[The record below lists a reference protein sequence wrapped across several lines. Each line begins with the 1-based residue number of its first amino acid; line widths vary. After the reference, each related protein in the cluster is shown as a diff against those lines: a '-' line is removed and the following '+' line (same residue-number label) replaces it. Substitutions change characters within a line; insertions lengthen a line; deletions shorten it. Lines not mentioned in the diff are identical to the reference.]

1 MENNA
6 VASNAIANNTKDSA
20 PDTGSAQPS
29 TEGERS
35 PDADRQR
42 FEVELEFVQCLANSA
57 YLNFLAQN
65 EYLDSP
71 DFIAYL
77 KYLQYWRRPEYAKF
91 IVFPHALHFLY
102 LLQEPDFREALK
114 RNDYSMILHQQQGY
128 QWQFDKTMNPI

>member
-57 YLNFLAQN
+57 YLNCTCTSLAHCIIFTN
-65 EYLDSP
+65 RDAERD
-71 DFIAYL
+71 
-77 KYLQYWRRPEYAKF
+77 
-91 IVFPHALHFLY
+91 
-102 LLQEPDFREALK
+102 
-114 RNDYSMILHQQQGY
+114 
-128 QWQFDKTMNPI
+128 